1 MYIGIKQIE
10 DVDKMLKTE
19 LSVEIHDT
27 GIRIQCNN
35 KCRLLSHLLHKS
47 GLTEVHCNK
56 DGLFDIPFRTY
67 TIQEIL
73 IGFETISLNPQWIVE
88 FVEKYIGN
96 EFVLNTTF
104 KASDI
109 EA

>member
-10 DVDKMLKTE
+10 DVNKMLKTD

-27 GIRIQCNN
+27 GIRMQCNN
-35 KCRLLSHLLHKS
+35 KCRLLSHLLHKA

-56 DGLFDIPFRTY
+56 DGLFDIPFKTY
-67 TIQEIL
+67 NISEIL
-73 IGFETISLNPQWIVE
+73 IAFEDISFNPQWIIE
-88 FVEKYIGN
+88 FVEKYIDN
-96 EFVLNTTF
+96 EFVLTSTF
-104 KASDI
+104 RKV

>member
-10 DVDKMLKTE
+10 DVNKMLKTD

-27 GIRIQCNN
+27 GIRMQCNN
-35 KCRLLSHLLHKS
+35 KCRLLSHLLHKA

-56 DGLFDIPFRTY
+56 DGLFDIPFKTY
-67 TIQEIL
+67 NISEIL
-73 IGFETISLNPQWIVE
+73 IAFDDIFFNPQWIIE
-88 FVEKYIGN
+88 FVEKYIDN
-96 EFVLNTTF
+96 EFVLTSTF
-104 KASDI
+104 RKV